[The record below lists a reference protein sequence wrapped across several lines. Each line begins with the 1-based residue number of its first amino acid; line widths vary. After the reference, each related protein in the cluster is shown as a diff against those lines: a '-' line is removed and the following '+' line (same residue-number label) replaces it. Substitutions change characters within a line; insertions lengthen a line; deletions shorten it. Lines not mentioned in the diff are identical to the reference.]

1 MHERNLSKPDGSRI
15 VARTNASRSDEKR
28 FMHICVLGAGV
39 VGLTTAYYL
48 ARAGHQVTVV
58 ERNGEPGQ
66 GASYANGGQLSYSY
80 VAPLAAPGALAGL
93 FGGLLSSDRPL
104 RLTPRIDPRQWHWA
118 AGFLKA
124 CTAPRMRRST
134 AELQPL
140 AYLSRAGLR
149 ALVAEEEIDF
159 DYHQRGKLVIHGDAR
174 ALDAAKALAEF
185 QARLGAEQ
193 SMLDAEACLALEP
206 SLRAIRRRIRG
217 GVYTPSDDAGDCQK
231 FCAGLDRL
239 LAARYGVERRY
250 HHEIGKLR
258 REGRRIR
265 SALSDKGEIEA
276 EQFVLAAG
284 LASRRLARSLG
295 FDLPLYPLKG
305 YSLTIPV
312 TGDEASPRLSVTD
325 SARRVVYARLGGS
338 LRAAAMVDVGA
349 RHGAVEPRRIA
360 ALKRQVAESFPGLSG
375 LDRAQAWAG
384 QRPAT
389 AQGKPILG
397 PSPFENLW
405 LNLGHGA
412 LGFTL
417 ACGTA
422 QLVAD
427 LVQGARPRLA
437 IEPFRLGSVH

>member
-1 MHERNLSKPDGSRI
+1 M
-15 VARTNASRSDEKR
+15 
-28 FMHICVLGAGV
+28 

-48 ARAGHQVTVV
+48 ARAGHEVTVV

-93 FGGLLSSDRPL
+93 FDGLLQGDGPL
-104 RLTPRIDPRQWHWA
+104 RLTPRIDPRQWRW
-118 AGFLKA
+118 GGNFLRA
-124 CTAPRMRRST
+124 CTGSRVRRST

-140 AYLSRAGLR
+140 AYLSRTGLR
-149 ALVAEEEIDF
+149 ALVAAEEIDF
-159 DYHQRGKLVIHGDAR
+159 DYQRSGKLVVHSDAR
-174 ALDAAKALAEF
+174 ALEGARALADF
-185 QARLGAEQ
+185 QAGLGAEQ
-193 SMLDAEACLALEP
+193 SVLDAEACLELEP
-206 SLRAIRRRIRG
+206 SLRTIRRRIRG
-217 GVYTPSDDAGDCQK
+217 GVYTPSEDAGDCQK

-239 LAARYGVERRY
+239 LAARYGVDRRY
-250 HHEIGKLR
+250 HHEIGGLR

-265 SALSDKGEIEA
+265 SALSNKGEIEA
-276 EQFVLAAG
+276 DQFVLAAG

-305 YSLTIPV
+305 YSLTIPA
-312 TGDEASPRLSVTD
+312 TSEAGPRISVTD
-325 SARRVVYARLGGS
+325 SARKVVYARLGAS
-338 LRAAAMVDVGA
+338 LRAAAMVDLGA

-360 ALKRQVAESFPGLSG
+360 ALKRQVAESFPGLTG
-375 LDRAQAWAG
+375 LERATAWAG

-405 LNLGHGA
+405 LNVGHGA

-417 ACGTA
+417 ACGA
-422 QLVAD
+422 GQVVAD
-427 LVQGARPRLA
+427 LAEGRRPRMA
-437 IEPFRLGSVH
+437 IEPFRLGTVH